1 VLIYSYSNGSRREVA
16 EDLISDGGTVGV
28 QQVDE
33 FVPVA
38 QRKLRRTWKEILTAI
53 DDIQVLCPD
62 PIPITVETQEVA
74 LRICQRYQYG
84 IYDSLVIA
92 AALASSCDVLYSE
105 DLSNRQ
111 RIEALTITNP
121 FRI

>member
-1 VLIYSYSNGSRREVA
+1 LIYSYSNGSRREVA

>member
-1 VLIYSYSNGSRREVA
+1 MIYSYSNGSRREVA

>member
-1 VLIYSYSNGSRREVA
+1 LIYSYSNGSRREVA
-16 EDLISDGGTVGV
+16 EDLISGGGTVGV

>member
-1 VLIYSYSNGSRREVA
+1 LIYAYSNGSRREVA
-16 EDLISDGGTVGV
+16 EDLISGGGTVGV

>member
-1 VLIYSYSNGSRREVA
+1 MIYAYSNGSRREVA
-16 EDLISDGGTVGV
+16 EDLISGGGTVGV